1 MRLPSVTRASTVMGL
16 RLVLAG
22 WLWLLAPMT
31 LPAQSVDSSRA
42 MAPPMV
48 HAVVIQ
54 RADIFDAQELTK
66 WYARVA
72 NGLHIMTRESVIRR
86 EILFRAG
93 EPYDSARV
101 AETERNLRAL
111 GIFRRVT
118 IDTVRSDSGLV
129 VRVRARDAWSTQGDA
144 RISSG
149 GGEVIYSL
157 SLNEINFLGT
167 GSRAGAAYRKDPD
180 RTALSLAYR
189 SRRFLGKDVA
199 LNMFLDARSD
209 GTIFSGSVGRPF
221 RSLDSRSAYSLF
233 GTVGDFTVLRF
244 RNGNPEPAQVLRR
257 KLGLGRLGG
266 VWIVKGNRH
275 RQLQASLTG
284 QLRRDDF
291 VPDSA
296 IPAPFPKTVT
306 AALGSAMTLV
316 TPRFAVTRGVL
327 GFGREEDVNLTTSVT
342 LGVWAAPE
350 FLGYP
355 VNGVGLTFNLRTGL
369 PVGQGYLRFG
379 VDANGL
385 FTGEGADS
393 GTVVLGST
401 VALKP
406 GARQVVF
413 LHGEVGWQRNP
424 TPGAEFD
431 LGLAFGLRAF
441 RAHSYTG
448 TRMFYTSAEIRHVF
462 AREALG
468 LFGMAVAAFVD
479 YGGAWFPDEPR
490 RSGWDAGF
498 GIRAGINRSN
508 DVDAFRIDLVYRFP
522 SDVAPPGWVFS
533 LGRSLPFTLLPQGR
547 S

>member
-16 RLVLAG
+16 RLVPAG

-31 LPAQSVDSSRA
+31 LPAQAVDSSRA

-54 RADIFDAQELTK
+54 RADIFDAQELAK

-93 EPYDSARV
+93 EPYDSALV

-118 IDTVRSDSGLV
+118 IDTVSSDSGLV
-129 VRVRARDAWSTQGDA
+129 VRVRARDAWSTRADV
-144 RISSG
+144 RLSSSG
-149 GGEVIYSL
+149 DEVAYR
-157 SLNEINFLGT
+157 LNLTEINFLGT
-167 GSRAGAAYRKDPD
+167 GSRVGAQYRSDPD
-180 RTALSLAYR
+180 RTALTLGYGSP
-189 SRRFLGKDVA
+189 RFLGSAIALDV
-199 LNMFLDARSD
+199 FLDARSD

-221 RSLDSRSAYSLF
+221 RSLDSRSGYSLF
-233 GTVGDFTVLRF
+233 GLVGDFTVLRF
-244 RNGNPEPAQVLRR
+244 RDGNPEPAQVLRR
-257 KLGLGRLGG
+257 KAGLGRLMAA
-266 VWIVKGNRH
+266 WTVKGDRR
-275 RQLQASLTG
+275 RQLRAGLTG
-284 QLRRDDF
+284 QIRRDDF

-296 IPAPFPKTVT
+296 IPTPFPKTIT
-306 AALGSAMTLV
+306 AAAGVALTLV
-316 TPRFAVTRGVL
+316 IPRFAVTSSVM
-327 GFGREEDVNLTTSVT
+327 GFGREEDVDLTTSAT
-342 LGVWAAPE
+342 FAVWAAPE
-350 FLGYP
+350 LAGYP
-355 VNGVGLTFNLRTGL
+355 VNGIGLTFGLRTGL
-369 PVGQGYLRFG
+369 PLGRGYVRLG

-385 FTGEGADS
+385 FTGQGADS
-393 GTVVLGST
+393 GTVVLGTT

-406 GARQVVF
+406 SARQVIF
-413 LHGEVGWQRNP
+413 LHGEAGWQRNP

-448 TRMFYTSAEIRHVF
+448 TRMFYGSAEFRHLF

-468 LFGMAVAAFVD
+468 LFGVALAAFVD
-479 YGGAWFPDEPR
+479 YGGAWFPNERR

-498 GIRAGINRSN
+498 GIRGGINRSN

>member
-1 MRLPSVTRASTVMGL
+1 MRLSSVMRASREKRR
-16 RLVLAG
+16 RLVYAG
-22 WLWLLAPMT
+22 WLGLLAPMT
-31 LPAQSVDSSRA
+31 LSAQAVDSSPA
-42 MAPPMV
+42 TSPPMV
-48 HAVVIQ
+48 HAVVIE
-54 RADIFDAQELTK
+54 RSDIFDAADLTK

-72 NGLHIMTRESVIRR
+72 NGVHIMTRESVIQR

-101 AETERNLRAL
+101 AETERNLRGL
-111 GIFRRVT
+111 GIFRLVT
-118 IDTVRSDSGLV
+118 IDTVGSDSGLV
-129 VRVRARDAWSTQGDA
+129 VRVSSHDAWSTQADA

-180 RTALSLAYR
+180 RTALSLAYG
-189 SRRFLGKDVA
+189 SRRFLGKDIA

-209 GTIFSGSVGRPF
+209 GTIFSGSVARPL

-233 GTVGDFTVLRF
+233 GTAGDFTVLRF
-244 RNGNPEPAQVLRR
+244 RDGNPEPAQVLRR
-257 KLGLGRLGG
+257 KLVLGRLGG
-266 VWIVKGNRH
+266 VWTVKGDRR
-275 RQLQASLTG
+275 RQLQANLTG

-296 IPAPFPKTVT
+296 VPTPFPKTIT
-306 AALGSAMTLV
+306 AALGGAVTLV
-316 TPRFAVTRGVL
+316 TPRFSITRGVM
-327 GFGREEDVNLTTSVT
+327 GFGREEDVNLTTSVS

-355 VNGVGLTFNLRTGL
+355 VNGVGLSFNLRTGL

-379 VDANGL
+379 ASANGL
-385 FTGEGADS
+385 FGGEGADS
-393 GTVVLGST
+393 GTVVFGST

-431 LGLAFGLRAF
+431 LGLTAGLRAF
-441 RAHSYTG
+441 RAHAFTG
-448 TRMFYTSAEIRHVF
+448 TRMFYTSAEIRHVLT
-462 AREALG
+462 REALG
-468 LFGMAVAAFVD
+468 LFGLALAAFTD
-479 YGGAWFPDEPR
+479 YGGAWFADEPR

-498 GIRAGINRSN
+498 GIRAGVNRSN
-508 DVDAFRIDLVYRFP
+508 DVDAFRVDLVYRFP
-522 SDVAPPGWVFS
+522 SDVMPPGWVIS
-533 LGRSLPFTLLPQGR
+533 VGRSLPFTLLPQGR